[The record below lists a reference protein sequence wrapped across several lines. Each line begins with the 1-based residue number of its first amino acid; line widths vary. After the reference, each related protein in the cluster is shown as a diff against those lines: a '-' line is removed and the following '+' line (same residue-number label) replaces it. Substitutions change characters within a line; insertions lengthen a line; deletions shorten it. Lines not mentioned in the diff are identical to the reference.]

1 MDVEF
6 LLDEARVA
14 EPAHVVSGTLRGV
27 YGGVLVHLQLKGLRI
42 RREACAQPDAGE
54 VVARVEGVTV
64 RVRFGEPAGPAAS
77 YNRAGEE
84 AVFTIPLGE
93 CQPG

>member
-1 MDVEF
+1 MKTRE
-6 LLDEARVA
+6 LLPRHAGLWIVA
-14 EPAHVVSGTLRGV
+14 AASILAA
-27 YGGVLVHLQLKGLRI
+27 
-42 RREACAQPDAGE
+42 ACASEISPTAPSEFGAGE